1 MKKKSEKITFCFDL
15 DNTIC
20 TTKGRSYSK
29 SKPRTEV
36 IKLINNLYD
45 QGHIIKINTARYM
58 GRNKDDIKRANK
70 QGYLKT
76 LKQLKKWKI
85 KFNKFSISNLSA
97 DIYID
102 DRSYGYSNRWKKE
115 FKKYTKNNL

>member
-1 MKKKSEKITFCFDL
+1 MKKIIFCFDL
-15 DNTIC
+15 DNVIC
-20 TTKGRSYSK
+20 ITKKNNYNS
-29 SKPRTEV
+29 SKPNKKA
-36 IKLINNLYD
+36 INLINNLYTK
-45 QGHIIKINTARYM
+45 GHYIKIFTARYM

-85 KFNKFSISNLSA
+85 KFNKFSISKLSA

-115 FKKYTKNNL
+115 FKKYTKNNH